1 MSAELTAAATRIR
14 TPMLDVDEIA
24 VHFKVKRGFRSKA
37 TIRAVDG
44 VSFALNAG
52 ETLALVGESGSGK
65 STIAR
70 AILRI
75 EPLTTGH
82 VRFEGRALSALSH
95 GELRAERKHLQM
107 VFQDPYGS
115 LNPRHKIGTSVG
127 EPLRIHALGDVAAR
141 RKRVQELLELVGLPD
156 DFAGRHP
163 HELSGGQRQRVAI
176 ARALAPEPRLVVCD
190 EPVSSLDVS
199 VQAQIINLF
208 RRLQE
213 DLGVAYLFIAH
224 DLAVVR
230 RIAHRVAVMYLGKLV
245 ETAPARAFYEQP
257 LHPYSLAL
265 LSAVPVPD
273 ASLEKQRQ
281 RIILRGELPSP
292 TTPPS
297 GCRFRTRCPWA
308 QELCAEVEPPVR
320 TVESG
325 RTVACHFFESIHPEQ
340 TGLARRSPAV
350 LGSAPNSAHDLPGSQ
365 G

>member
-1 MSAELTAAATRIR
+1 MTAGVDGPVASTL
-14 TPMLDVDEIA
+14 LDVDEVA
-24 VHFKVKRGFRSKA
+24 VHFELRRGFRSKA
-37 TIRAVDG
+37 TVRAVDG
-44 VSFALNAG
+44 VSFTLNHG

-75 EPLTTGH
+75 EPLTSGQ
-82 VRFEGRALSALSH
+82 VRFEGRTLSELSH
-95 GELRAERKHLQM
+95 GDLRRARKHLQM

-115 LNPRHKIGTSVG
+115 LNPRRKIGASVG
-127 EPLRIHALGDVAAR
+127 EPLRIHGLGDVGAR
-141 RKRVQELLELVGLPD
+141 RQRVRELLELVGLAD

-176 ARALAPEPRLVVCD
+176 AQALAPEPRLIVCD

-213 DLGVAYLFIAH
+213 DLGLAYLFIAH

-230 RIAHRVAVMYLGKLV
+230 RIAHRVAVMYLGKVV
-245 ETAPARAFYEQP
+245 ETAQASAFYERP

-265 LSAVPVPD
+265 LSAVPIPD
-273 ASLEKQRQ
+273 AQLERQRQ

-292 TTPPS
+292 TALPS

-308 QELCAEVEPPVR
+308 QELCAEVEPPFR
-320 TVESG
+320 TVEPG
-325 RTVACHFFESIHPEQ
+325 RAVACHFFESITAEVVRNIP
-340 TGLARRSPAV
+340 TSAAPSGTNGGARAAR
-350 LGSAPNSAHDLPGSQ
+350 Q
-365 G
+365 RR